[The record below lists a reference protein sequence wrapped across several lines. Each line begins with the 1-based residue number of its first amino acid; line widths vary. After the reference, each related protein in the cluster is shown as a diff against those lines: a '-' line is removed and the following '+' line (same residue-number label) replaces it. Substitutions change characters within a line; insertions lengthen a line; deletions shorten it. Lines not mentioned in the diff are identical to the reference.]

1 MNNKNNLI
9 FAHKIN
15 EWVNGGK
22 FTMERDDFVT
32 PSEPLEFYFERRL

>member
-15 EWVNGGK
+15 EWANGGE
-22 FTMERDDFVT
+22 FTMARDDFVT